1 MAWCCNGYRVWDLWL
16 ESLQVRLLAIPLPL
30 LFAHACLCHQV
41 FGIGQRL
48 NGWWCPAAGK
58 VTLGLASH
66 WPCVWLQWF
75 IILEVHSL
83 RKWDKQPACRDNTTK
98 PPRDSMISVFC
109 LDNWQGSKWD
119 AMPYWNFPG
128 RVKSWRHF
136 FPAKYYTG
144 ILARHLVSWLSGKSL
159 LFFPPDPDVIF

>member
-1 MAWCCNGYRVWDLWL
+1 MVIGCGTCDWKACRFVYWPFHFHYCLHT
-16 ESLQVRLLAIPLPL
+16 LASVTKYL
-30 LFAHACLCHQV
+30 V
-41 FGIGQRL
+41 SV

-128 RVKSWRHF
+128 RVKSCRHF

-144 ILARHLVSWLSGKSL
+144 ILARHLVSWFSWKSL